1 MLPFEIDHKKQNTEL
16 LAKIANSF
24 VRRYDCGVKFDADT
38 GQIYIT
44 GKEGCTHLVAE
55 EMTEF
60 LNPNQKI

>member
-1 MLPFEIDHKKQNTEL
+1 MNPFAIDHKSQNIEL

-24 VRRYDCGVKFDADT
+24 VRRYDCGVKFDSRT

-44 GKEGCTHLVAE
+44 GEENCTTLVAE

-60 LNPNQKI
+60 LTKE